1 MNKVEESLQ
10 YLAEHVG
17 KVVQR
22 LTELEERVNKLS
34 KDGSQV
40 DLLSD
45 EIENISERI
54 DELEGLNL
62 SNRVTDIEKIVDRLR
77 DALEVR

>member
-17 KVVQR
+17 KIAQR

>member
-1 MNKVEESLQ
+1 MNGLEKYDTDLAVE
-10 YLAEHVG
+10 VG
-17 KVVQR
+17 KIAKR

-62 SNRVTDIEKIVDRLR
+62 SNRVTDIENIVYKLR